1 MNIDTL
7 TDDVMI
13 YISSF
18 LDNKE
23 CIISCSS
30 SSLRDFA
37 SAILF
42 NKKNCH
48 IAKVIKNN
56 IFYHDFCKFKNYKI
70 FNLKNEYV
78 CTHCT
83 KLKIEDM
90 KKFDN
95 SVNKIIKTGE
105 STFIHFDSQSDQLKF
120 RKNIRN
126 IIRNKLNFGNVC
138 CNGKGIKIN
147 INM

>member
-7 TDDVMI
+7 TDDVII
-13 YISSF
+13 YISSY

-23 CIISCSS
+23 CVISCSS
-30 SSLRDFA
+30 SSLRNFA
-37 SAILF
+37 LAILF

-56 IFYHDFCKFKNYKI
+56 ILNYNFYKFKNYKI
-70 FNLKNEYV
+70 FNLRNENI

-83 KLKIEDM
+83 KLKLKDI
-90 KKFDN
+90 KKFDD
-95 SVNKIIKTGE
+95 SINKIIITGE

-138 CNGKGIKIN
+138 CNGKGIRISL
-147 INM
+147 NM